1 MNRIPRPA
9 GTWAAVASVLS
20 MLLASC
26 AVSTRIDTGS
36 MSFSDTPLT
45 GKVVWNDL
53 ITDDLAA
60 ARRFYGGMFGWTFDE
75 TRGPAGNDYLIARSG
90 SLPVAGMVPVAP
102 GSGGA
107 KLSRWLPYVSVGDV
121 DAAVNRAT
129 AAGATVAVG
138 PRDVGLG
145 QVAAI
150 IDPQGAVIGIARSN
164 LGDPDDATTAPGLG
178 RKVWTEL
185 LSNDPAA
192 SARFYE
198 AVVGYQARTI
208 ARRGGEYT
216 LLSGGG
222 VDRAGILANPT
233 GDWSPVWL
241 TSFGVADASKAAAL
255 AASLGGT
262 VLLAPSAD
270 LREGGMA
277 VVSDPSGAILVLQ
290 ELGKE

>member
-9 GTWAAVASVLS
+9 GTWAAVASVLCL
-20 MLLASC
+20 LLASC
-26 AVSTRIDTGS
+26 TVSTRIDTGS

-53 ITDDLAA
+53 ITDDAAA
-60 ARRFYGGMFGWTFDE
+60 ARRFYGALFGWTFEDA
-75 TRGPAGNDYLIARSG
+75 TGPAGRDYVIARSG
-90 SLPVAGMVPVAP
+90 SMPVAGMVPVAP
-102 GSGGA
+102 GQGGEE
-107 KLSRWLPYVSVGDV
+107 LSRWLPYVSVSDV
-121 DAAVNRAT
+121 DAAVARAT
-129 AAGATVAVG
+129 AAGARVAVG

-145 QVAAI
+145 RVAAI
-150 IDPQGAVIGIARSN
+150 IDPQGAVIGIARSS

-178 RKVWTEL
+178 RKVWIEL

-198 AVVGYQARTI
+198 AMVGYQARTI

-233 GDWSPVWL
+233 GYWSPVWL
-241 TSFGVADASKAAAL
+241 TSFGVADASKATAL